1 MSTQVSSMLA
11 NTSEIH
17 RWTRKQYDCMV
28 AAGIFYPD
36 VRVELIDG
44 YIVDM
49 SPQSSVHAVTV
60 QLVEE
65 ALRLAFP
72 KGYSVRTQMPLA
84 LDDMSEPEPDVAVVP
99 GSPRDYLDDH
109 PTAAVLIVEV
119 ARVSLGID
127 QSLKKS
133 LYARN
138 GIEDYWIVN
147 LDASRVE
154 VYRQPQGDS
163 YRSERRLYRG
173 DTIQPLAQPQYSI
186 PVTELLP

>member
-11 NTSEIH
+11 NTSEVH

-72 KGYSVRTQMPLA
+72 KGYDVRTQMPLA

-109 PTAAVLIVEV
+109 PTTAVLIVEV
-119 ARVSLGID
+119 ARVSLGMD
-127 QSLKKS
+127 HRVL
-133 LYARN
+133 RN
-138 GIEDYWIVN
+138 
-147 LDASRVE
+147 
-154 VYRQPQGDS
+154 
-163 YRSERRLYRG
+163 RSMPATVFRITG
-173 DTIQPLAQPQYSI
+173 S
-186 PVTELLP
+186 